1 MTFKTQISSSSFLV
15 NFLCVRKMR
24 NKKEFTG
31 VKDIIKLEL
40 EKEET
45 WSKVMKILLTVFE
58 KHETSHLKIPLEVE
72 NELSKLFD
80 TAVIV
85 R

>member
-1 MTFKTQISSSSFLV
+1 MTFKTQISSSSLLI
-15 NFLCVRKMR
+15 NLLCVREMR
-24 NKKEFTG
+24 NKKEFKA
-31 VKDIIKLEL
+31 VEDIMRLEL

-58 KHETSHLKIPLEVE
+58 KHQMNHSKIALEAE
-72 NELSKLFD
+72 DELSKEFE

>member
-1 MTFKTQISSSSFLV
+1 MTFKTQISSSSLLI
-15 NFLCVRKMR
+15 NLLCVREMR
-24 NKKEFTG
+24 NKKEFKA
-31 VKDIIKLEL
+31 VEDIVRLEL

-58 KHETSHLKIPLEVE
+58 KHQMNHSKIALEAE
-72 NELSKLFD
+72 DELSKEFE

>member
-1 MTFKTQISSSSFLV
+1 
-15 NFLCVRKMR
+15 MR